1 MVRINDLLRS
11 SNIEINESILIIS
24 KLLDVDKTYIF
35 TYGDREVSDSIGE
48 EFLRLTYKRQSG
60 YPIQY
65 ILGEK
70 EFMGIDFMVEDGVL
84 IPRADTETL
93 VEYIIKYIERQYKGE
108 DLRVLDL
115 GFGSGAISLS
125 IAYYCKNAN
134 VYGVDIS
141 EDAYRIA
148 NTNKDRLGL
157 EKAVFLKGNLF
168 KALETNNID
177 GKFNIIVSN
186 PPYIES
192 NVIDTLDIGVK
203 EFEPRIALDGGRDGL
218 DFYREIS
225 FRARDYLAPNGLLIY
240 EIGYNQ
246 GESVK
251 EMFENNGFRD
261 ISILKDLSGND
272 RVVLGFR

>member
-225 FRARDYLAPNGLLIY
+225 FGARDYLAPNGLLIY